1 IRTSTTF
8 PTRRSYDLDNEG
20 AARVND
26 ILLGL
31 GTNLDERKNN
41 LDKAIELLN
50 NNEAISIDKVSSIYE
65 TVPEG
70 YSNQGKF
77 LNMVIKGRTDL
88 KTARLLEVCEA
99 IEEEM
104 GREETILNEP
114 RIIDIDILV
123 YNKENRQLD
132 NLRIPHPR
140 MHERAF
146 VLIPLYE
153 IAPDFVIPTSGKEVA
168 DLVEALSNK
177 DKSEVVRWG
186 EVEWSK

>member
-1 IRTSTTF
+1 M
-8 PTRRSYDLDNEG
+8 
-20 AARVND
+20 ND

-65 TVPEG
+65 TVPVG

-88 KTARLLEVCEA
+88 KPARLLEVCEA

-104 GREETILNEP
+104 SRYS
-114 RIIDIDILV
+114 RIA
-123 YNKENRQLD
+123 NAG
-132 NLRIPHPR
+132 IP
-140 MHERAF
+140 M
-146 VLIPLYE
+146 
-153 IAPDFVIPTSGKEVA
+153 
-168 DLVEALSNK
+168 SNGG
-177 DKSEVVRWG
+177 VCHG
-186 EVEWSK
+186 

>member
-1 IRTSTTF
+1 M
-8 PTRRSYDLDNEG
+8 
-20 AARVND
+20 ND

-65 TVPEG
+65 TVPVG

-88 KTARLLEVCEA
+88 KPARLLEVCEA

-104 GREETILNEP
+104 GREETILNGP

-123 YNKENRQLD
+123 YNKENRQLE

>member
-1 IRTSTTF
+1 MCCSR
-8 PTRRSYDLDNEG
+8 DNEG

-31 GTNLDERKNN
+31 GTNLDASKNS

-65 TVPEG
+65 TVPAG

-77 LNMVIKGRTDL
+77 LNMDVRGRMDWTP
-88 KTARLLEVCEA
+88 ARLLEVCEA

-104 GREETILNEP
+104 GREETILNGP

-123 YNKENRQLD
+123 YNKENRQLE

>member
-1 IRTSTTF
+1 M
-8 PTRRSYDLDNEG
+8 
-20 AARVND
+20 ND

-31 GTNLDERKNN
+31 GTSLDERKNN

-50 NNEAISIDKVSSIYE
+50 NNEAMSIDNVSSIYE
-65 TVPEG
+65 TAAVG

-77 LNMVIKGRTDL
+77 FNMVMTGRTDL
-88 KTARLLEVCEA
+88 IPARLLDACAA

-104 GREETILNEP
+104 AREERILNGP

-123 YNKENRQLD
+123 NNKENRQLE

-140 MHERAF
+140 MHERAC

-168 DLVEALSNK
+168 DLVEGLSNK

>member
-1 IRTSTTF
+1 
-8 PTRRSYDLDNEG
+8 
-20 AARVND
+20 ARVND

-65 TVPEG
+65 TVPVG

-88 KTARLLEVCEA
+88 KPARLLEVCEA
-99 IEEEM
+99 IEEEIHN
-104 GREETILNEP
+104 TT
-114 RIIDIDILV
+114 RIIDIDIIF
-123 YNKENRQLD
+123 YNKEKRQLEK
-132 NLRIPHPR
+132 LRIPHPR
-140 MHERAF
+140 MHERVF

-153 IAPDFVIPTSGKEVA
+153 NTPDFVIPTSGKEVT

-177 DKSEVVRWG
+177 DKSEVVR
-186 EVEWSK
+186 

>member
-1 IRTSTTF
+1 ICCSR
-8 PTRRSYDLDNEG
+8 DNEG
-20 AARVND
+20 AASVND

-31 GTNLDERKNN
+31 GTNRDERKNN

-65 TVPEG
+65 TVTVG

-88 KTARLLEVCEA
+88 KPARLLKVCEA

-104 GREETILNEP
+104 SREETILNVP
-114 RIIDIDILV
+114 RIIDINILD
-123 YNKENRQLD
+123 YNKKNRQRE

>member
-1 IRTSTTF
+1 MSCSR
-8 PTRRSYDLDNEG
+8 DNEG
-20 AARVND
+20 AERVND
-26 ILLGL
+26 LLLGL
-31 GTNLDERKNN
+31 GTNLDETKNN

-65 TVPEG
+65 TVPVG

-88 KTARLLEVCEA
+88 KPARLLEVCEA
-99 IEEEM
+99 IEVEM
-104 GREETILNEP
+104 DREETILNGP
-114 RIIDIDILV
+114 RIIDIEIIV
-123 YNKENRQLD
+123 YNKEKKQHD
-132 NLRIPHPR
+132 NLRIPHTR